1 MKETE
6 RLEEFIDSL
15 QFYHEGK
22 AERDWA
28 GSDSKKRWDM
38 NYPNHPEL
46 EPYINNPIHYN
57 LQKNSIRCEYPLDS
71 LEDRDVDLYLGC
83 SHTFG
88 TGHHWEN
95 TWPYHVAKA
104 TGNIPVNLGIG
115 GGSVGGSYLRLLK
128 YLPKFK
134 VKNIFHY
141 QLSYARFYYFIGR
154 RVQNFQLWNTVD
166 ELRKKFG
173 DDYVQDNFMTD
184 GITDLYLK
192 MYTNLIE
199 YEAIQLGIPYYFSSH
214 PLKEFNIN
222 KEDDLVARDLI
233 HPSKNTMKAIAN
245 IFINKLNN
253 D

>member
-1 MKETE
+1 MDK
-6 RLEEFIDSL
+6 LEEFIESL
-15 QFYHEGK
+15 QFYHLGGVE
-22 AERDWA
+22 ADWA
-28 GSDSKKRWDM
+28 GSDSKKSWDK

-46 EPYINNPIHYN
+46 EPYVNNPIRYN
-57 LQKNSIRCEYPLDS
+57 VQKDLIRCDYPL
-71 LEDRDVDLYLGC
+71 EDLKNIDVDIYLGC

-95 TWPYHVAKA
+95 TWPYHVSKV

-128 YLPKFK
+128 YLPKLR

-141 QLSYARFYYFIGR
+141 QLDYARFFYYIGR
-154 RVQNFQLWNTVD
+154 RVNNFQLWGTVED
-166 ELRKKFG
+166 LTKKFG
-173 DDYVQDNFMTD
+173 YDYIHDNYMTD
-184 GITDLYLK
+184 GIRQLNLK

-199 YEAIQLGIPYYFSSH
+199 YEANQLKIPYFFSSH
-214 PLKEFNIN
+214 KLKEL
-222 KEDDLVARDLI
+222 KVDKKDDLVARDLI

-245 IFINKLNN
+245 IFIDKLNN